1 MLAALVF
8 FSSCS
13 FQHNLCLN
21 GLTLWH
27 TNAGSIRQPEA
38 NRQEKTELEKRIPF
52 SEKEHSA
59 LIAFE
64 TQPFFQTDQPKKRK
78 VQAELKR
85 KKLNEGKNTLRKIL
99 FSHSNKKTLPVKPKD
114 SKFKISVSK
123 INALAF
129 ISFLMVPLFIA
140 SLFTSSI
147 FFILS
152 TFCIGVILA
161 TICGFLADGRK
172 GCWMVGIA
180 IGFWV
185 VIVLYMGLLLF
196 IF

>member
-1 MLAALVF
+1 MLIALAL

-13 FQHNLCLN
+13 LKRNLCLN
-21 GLTLWH
+21 GVTLWH
-27 TNAGSIRQPEA
+27 VHSRSACLPETHRQGKAEF
-38 NRQEKTELEKRIPF
+38 EKKSLS
-52 SEKEHSA
+52 SEKEIVGIIVAAPASPKEQQEKIAGHST
-59 LIAFE
+59 LKS
-64 TQPFFQTDQPKKRK
+64 KKFR
-78 VQAELKR
+78 ER
-85 KKLNEGKNTLRKIL
+85 KKIFSRYLFSAANKKIL
-99 FSHSNKKTLPVKPKD
+99 PTKPKD
-114 SKFKISVSK
+114 TKFKISVSK

-196 IF
+196 VF